1 MSITELLFLV
11 PYLQT
16 YVGDILLA
24 VNPFKEL
31 QIYSAQVS
39 RLYAE
44 GEGRRSH
51 PSLPPHVFACAERAI
66 QAAHH
71 DQSPLTFILSGES
84 GSGKTTACRHI
95 LQHLLTRAEGSSAT
109 HLESTFKHVNCILK
123 VFGEVPNST
132 NSTSSC
138 FSAFLELLLRRS
150 DSKVIGGRLTTY
162 LLERSRVLASEGQP
176 TFPIFSLLSATEGLE
191 KLDMRNQGN
200 SENCWSS
207 QASHAGLADVV
218 ISLRALGLSAEDES
232 SLLSLLRGIWLLT
245 KIRFQNVEPP
255 ETSRVSSPQLLEQA
269 AAALLVPSAHLESA
283 LTTDVTCSTGKSIM
297 SCFSSK
303 MHHYIIAQSDV
314 QCILHHST
322 LTLSEISPQ
331 KSILCHCPRVSTL
344 RLCSRMTLPGPVTLH
359 SPFVGLE
366 TINRFFSLPVIH
378 PSLPSLAQCSLYHL
392 MKERLSVA
400 PSGVLLAC
408 RLCGPVGRSPQ
419 NVKYNFCSF
428 TNFISC
434 HYFHLLSFSITEQP
448 PSPTIGDKAYRR
460 VQAQTATTWRDQLA
474 CSLYARTFGL
484 LIQLANL
491 ALRSLS
497 SPDSYTI
504 IGVLDVPGL
513 SEVQDN
519 GYEQLCTRLL
529 TERLGE
535 FGLRQLFHGTDK
547 DVEARDGVGLTMA
560 TLPGDSSVP
569 NAILQIPL
577 RPLTLPDSNPEPRGT
592 ERESEC
598 WTKGHLSRQDP
609 NGNSPMSLFT
619 ISHFSST
626 VIHDLPSSAE
636 RSGDRLPLGLLAV
649 MKGSGNSVI
658 QKLFMAK
665 EITFDSSLGS
675 GNDSIGQGG
684 QCQEDK
690 LAGGHADIISYFRAA
705 ALDIL
710 ARLSS
715 ATPMF
720 IRCIRP
726 NGLHLPGVFDSTL
739 VAAQLRRACVLESV
753 QTEALWLFPAT
764 LFLPVSCKVNLL
776 CVFLFIYIN
785 CWVICV
791 YLGWNLSCLAW
802 VRISARRSVSL
813 LSQTK
818 LEGEHSVECKTSAA
832 NTARSLK

>member
-400 PSGVLLAC
+400 PSG
-408 RLCGPVGRSPQ
+408 
-419 NVKYNFCSF
+419 
-428 TNFISC
+428 
-434 HYFHLLSFSITEQP
+434 
-448 PSPTIGDKAYRR
+448 DKAYRR

-690 LAGGHADIISYFRAA
+690 LAGGHADIISYFR
-705 ALDIL
+705 
-710 ARLSS
+710 
-715 ATPMF
+715 
-720 IRCIRP
+720 
-726 NGLHLPGVFDSTL
+726 
-739 VAAQLRRACVLESV
+739 
-753 QTEALWLFPAT
+753 
-764 LFLPVSCKVNLL
+764 
-776 CVFLFIYIN
+776 
-785 CWVICV
+785 VI
-791 YLGWNLSCLAW
+791 
-802 VRISARRSVSL
+802 
-813 LSQTK
+813 
-818 LEGEHSVECKTSAA
+818 
-832 NTARSLK
+832 

>member
-1 MSITELLFLV
+1 NGQTCLVLCVQTQLPPPAPSDDLSSLSELTEAGLLYEVQKRFGNDQI
-11 PYLQT
+11 YT

-269 AAALLVPSAHLESA
+269 ALLVPSAHLESA
-283 LTTDVTCSTGKSIM
+283 LTTDVTCST
-297 SCFSSK
+297 
-303 MHHYIIAQSDV
+303 
-314 QCILHHST
+314 
-322 LTLSEISPQ
+322 
-331 KSILCHCPRVSTL
+331 
-344 RLCSRMTLPGPVTLH
+344 
-359 SPFVGLE
+359 
-366 TINRFFSLPVIH
+366 
-378 PSLPSLAQCSLYHL
+378 
-392 MKERLSVA
+392 
-400 PSGVLLAC
+400 
-408 RLCGPVGRSPQ
+408 
-419 NVKYNFCSF
+419 
-428 TNFISC
+428 
-434 HYFHLLSFSITEQP
+434 
-448 PSPTIGDKAYRR
+448 GDKAYRR

-569 NAILQIPL
+569 NAILQ
-577 RPLTLPDSNPEPRGT
+577 
-592 ERESEC
+592 
-598 WTKGHLSRQDP
+598 
-609 NGNSPMSLFT
+609 
-619 ISHFSST
+619 
-626 VIHDLPSSAE
+626 VI
-636 RSGDRLPLGLLAV
+636 
-649 MKGSGNSVI
+649 
-658 QKLFMAK
+658 
-665 EITFDSSLGS
+665 
-675 GNDSIGQGG
+675 
-684 QCQEDK
+684 
-690 LAGGHADIISYFRAA
+690 
-705 ALDIL
+705 
-710 ARLSS
+710 
-715 ATPMF
+715 
-720 IRCIRP
+720 
-726 NGLHLPGVFDSTL
+726 
-739 VAAQLRRACVLESV
+739 
-753 QTEALWLFPAT
+753 
-764 LFLPVSCKVNLL
+764 
-776 CVFLFIYIN
+776 
-785 CWVICV
+785 
-791 YLGWNLSCLAW
+791 
-802 VRISARRSVSL
+802 
-813 LSQTK
+813 
-818 LEGEHSVECKTSAA
+818 
-832 NTARSLK
+832 